1 MRETGDAEA
10 LIALFRREGF
20 ERIEPRILQ
29 PADAFV
35 ELSGEDIR
43 RRMVVT
49 QDADGTEWCLRPE
62 YTIPV
67 CRHYLAMGG
76 REPAA
81 LSYCGPVFR
90 LRHGE
95 TGEFTQ
101 GGIESIGRR
110 DATAADAEVI
120 GLALDGLAALGI
132 AAPTVRVGDV
142 GLLHA
147 FLDALDLSP
156 LARRRVMR
164 AVASGRPLD
173 IAADPDGA
181 GLSEHAG
188 LLAAIEGQAPQ
199 AARAFVEDVLAI
211 AGIAPVGGRTPAE
224 IAERFL
230 ARAGRH
236 GAGAMPEEARA
247 VLDRY
252 LRVAAIRTRPRPPS
266 GRSPPIPGSTSAG
279 LSTCSR
285 SGPASWRR
293 AASTSRPSAS
303 RRISP
308 ATSTTTPA
316 SSSRPPPPR
325 GTGRRSPA
333 AGATTGCF
341 ATSAPRPRS
350 PPSAAPSGSTASG
363 PPPPGPPPRE
373 RPPRRRR
380 ALQGPLQE
388 NAAAFFARA
397 GLGLSQ
403 PRGAREYRGTL
414 QGMPDVEVLFL
425 SAAETV
431 TRLAGGGVHL
441 GITGEDLVR
450 EALPDAG
457 SAVELLAPLGFGGA
471 NVVVAVP
478 QAWIDVRGVADL
490 DEVAAEFRA
499 RHGQKLGWRPST

>member
-10 LIALFRREGF
+10 LVALFRREGF

-95 TGEFTQ
+95 TGEFVQ

-120 GLALDGLAALGI
+120 ALALDGLAALGI
-132 AAPTVRVGDV
+132 AAPAVRVGDV

-156 LARRRVMR
+156 LTRRRVMR
-164 AVASGRPLD
+164 AVASGRPFD

-211 AGIAPVGGRTPAE
+211 AGIAPVGGRSPAE

-230 ARAGRH
+230 ARAGRR
-236 GAGAMPEEARA
+236 AGAMPEEARA

-252 LRVAAIRTRPRPPS
+252 LRVRGDPDEAAAALRSLAADS
-266 GRSPPIPGSTSAG
+266 GLDLG
-279 LSTCSR
+279 
-285 SGPASWRR
+285 
-293 AASTSRPSAS
+293 
-303 RRISP
+303 
-308 ATSTTTPA
+308 
-316 SSSRPPPPR
+316 
-325 GTGRRSPA
+325 
-333 AGATTGCF
+333 
-341 ATSAPRPRS
+341 
-350 PPSAAPSGSTASG
+350 
-363 PPPPGPPPRE
+363 
-373 RPPRRRR
+373 R
-380 ALQGPLQE
+380 ALDLFEERTGFM
-388 NAAAFFARA
+388 AARGLDVSAFRFAADFARNLDYYTGFIFEA
-397 GLGLSQ
+397 SAVEGD
-403 PRGAREYRGTL
+403 GT
-414 QGMPDVEVLFL
+414 P
-425 SAAETV
+425 
-431 TRLAGGGVHL
+431 LAGGGRYDRLLRHL
-441 GITGEDLVR
+441 GAPSPIPAVGCSFWLDR
-450 EALPDAG
+450 IRSAAAG
-457 SAVELLAPLGFGGA
+457 TAAP
-471 NVVVAVP
+471 
-478 QAWIDVRGVADL
+478 
-490 DEVAAEFRA
+490 
-499 RHGQKLGWRPST
+499 